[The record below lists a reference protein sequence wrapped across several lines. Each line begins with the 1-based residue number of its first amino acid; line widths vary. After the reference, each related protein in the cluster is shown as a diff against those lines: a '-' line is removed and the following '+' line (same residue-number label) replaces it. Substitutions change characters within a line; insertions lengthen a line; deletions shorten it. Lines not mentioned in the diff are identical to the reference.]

1 MKYNIEKRKVQYGK
15 SRKKKL
21 FFREETRGV
30 SRRKKKIKDTWRKRK
45 RFMNR
50 RERIEYIVIH
60 YIFSGV
66 NKEGLEMSLI

>member
-30 SRRKKKIKDTWRKRK
+30 SRRKKKIKDKWRKRK

-50 RERIEYIVIH
+50 CERIEYIMIH

-66 NKEGLEMSLI
+66 NKEELEMSPI